1 MATDETNAGS
11 KVHIATGE
19 GDDEESGRTAAGE
32 SNTDETLIKVVE
44 EESIP
49 YQYVVECLE
58 LLRKLEM
65 RL

>member
-1 MATDETNAGS
+1 M
-11 KVHIATGE
+11 HIATGD
-19 GDDEESGRTAAGE
+19 GDDEESGRVAGGA
-32 SNTDETLIKVVE
+32 NADETLIKVVE